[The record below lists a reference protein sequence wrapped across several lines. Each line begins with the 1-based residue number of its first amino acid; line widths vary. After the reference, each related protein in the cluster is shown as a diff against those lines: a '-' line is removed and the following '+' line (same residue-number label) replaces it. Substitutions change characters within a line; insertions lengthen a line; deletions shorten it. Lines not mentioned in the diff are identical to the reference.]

1 VGYEEMKRIFGII
14 TIIVL
19 LMSEYLPVIAAN
31 SSDNENFVP
40 KEKLLNYLREGNEK
54 VLLMRDNYGYMMF
67 VQNFESDA
75 WSLYLLELTDKLID
89 TGAKPDK
96 EKYMEVLLNI
106 MLAYDLD
113 NGNNI
118 LEQQKMDNLKEIKD
132 YAMDF
137 TEMGT
142 KSISVI
148 IENNQLASNLESSIL
163 NVIEALSVLEDNIDN
178 WILGLSNLETIL
190 QNYLSQD
197 SFLKLIEESS
207 DGNLQEAAQTL
218 RTGMAKAMQIKL
230 DTYSDISQKNFNNYE
245 SFFFS
250 NVFFNII
257 KKTSEYESD
266 EGLKF
271 LVDLSDGAIS
281 KVSVLLNSWD
291 LGKKMGTLVGNVAVG
306 GENLINRV
314 HEMMALYEISVIL
327 QGKISTIRN
336 EFFIDYEKENLDNL
350 IKDYIIFSQYLIGCR
365 IRGEYC
371 LYSVVSHDA
380 GLLSWF
386 NKESSNEAMEW
397 YESKAEKLLM
407 IQNRLE
413 DIVHENISN
422 KEMYKA
428 YIEKIE
434 EYELEYGVGKVIKE
448 SEWFSAMTGLCFMK
462 LVDFT
467 QNGKEELLLVYQT
480 HKSLEHLYGG
490 YKFEIWGFQNG
501 NMFIMDSGELFQT
514 DGGCVHV
521 YLAEVDEKKYLVTGT
536 MDNFGYFYYHG
547 YSNGKIEVER
557 EVIWDD
563 NKNPEFDCF
572 INGESVS
579 LDQIIEEQEKWFG
592 NVVDYTLTY
601 ECDKVLKQ
609 NEETKQVLFSVYE

>member
-1 VGYEEMKRIFGII
+1 MKRIFGII